1 MAIKCR
7 KCNRNI
13 GKIDDYINCCKDCE
27 ANYHIVCVNL
37 NKAAWNSMKET
48 GLLNSWG
55 M

>member
-13 GKIDDYINCCKDCE
+13 GKNDDYINCCKE
-27 ANYHIVCVNL
+27 HIACVNL